1 MTLLL
6 RLAGLLFLTATIFL
20 LAAAFLAAIYAI
32 GRHNPRLLRRALLGG
47 AAALTAYL
55 LVLAAG
61 PVVAGRRVLA
71 PGSEL
76 SFCGFDCHL
85 HVSAWPGAGD
95 GEVVI
100 RFRSDARAVAEHP
113 GFLRIRGFD
122 SRGRPHDPVAPVPD
136 APLAA
141 GDTIEHTLRFVP
153 GPGERIERIGVTRGE
168 WENYLMPGPENPLVQ
183 ARTSV
188 ALDAQSPAEGV

>member
-6 RLAGLLFLTATIFL
+6 RLAGLLFLAATLFL
-20 LAAAFLAAIYAI
+20 LASAFLAAMYAI
-32 GRHNPRLLRRALLGG
+32 GRRNSRLLRRALLGG
-47 AAALTAYL
+47 AAALAAYL

-61 PVVAGRRVLA
+61 PFVAGRRVLA

-85 HVSAWPGAGD
+85 HVSARPGSGN

-113 GFLRIRGFD
+113 GALRIRGFD
-122 SRGRPHDPVAPVPD
+122 SRGRRHDPVAPVPD

-153 GPGERIERIGVTRGE
+153 GPGERIERVGVTRGE
-168 WENYLMPGPENPLVQ
+168 WESYLMPGPENPLVQ
-183 ARTSV
+183 GRTSV
-188 ALDAQSPAEGV
+188 TLGGLLRGEGA